1 MNSSNRARNDNNF
14 YKYAYFLSIFCNSMM
29 LYKVCRIYPAI
40 MVTNIIE
47 KKEANYQQRHQSES
61 ITFRLDSII
70 LNKLHHEADQK
81 DISVNTLVSHIIRR
95 HIDWH
100 SNAAK
105 AGFVTVRRGLL
116 SSLINRL
123 PEKEI
128 SSIAEYIAKNETKDF
143 VLLLRNEYNIESALD
158 VIETWIKISGYPYR
172 HEVNYNRHSYVIQ
185 HDMGKNWSLYM
196 AELYRFLFEEFG
208 LKKVEFDLNY
218 NTLDFVVET
227 ER

>member
-1 MNSSNRARNDNNF
+1 M
-14 YKYAYFLSIFCNSMM
+14 
-29 LYKVCRIYPAI
+29 
-40 MVTNIIE
+40 E
-47 KKEANYQQRHQSES
+47 KKEAKQQQHHSES
-61 ITFRLDSII
+61 ITFRLDDIV
-70 LNKLHHEADQK
+70 LNKLHREAEQK

-116 SSLINRL
+116 IDLIGRL

-128 SSIAEYIAKNETKDF
+128 SSIAKHETKDF

-158 VIETWIKISGYPYR
+158 VIETWIKISGHPYR
-172 HEVNYNRHSYVIQ
+172 HEVNYTRHSYVIQ
-185 HDMGKNWSLYM
+185 HDMGRNWSLYM
-196 AELYRFLFEEFG
+196 AEQYRFLFEEFE
-208 LKKVEFDLNY
+208 LKKVEFDIND
-218 NTLDFVVET
+218 NTLDFIVDT

>member
-1 MNSSNRARNDNNF
+1 
-14 YKYAYFLSIFCNSMM
+14 
-29 LYKVCRIYPAI
+29 
-40 MVTNIIE
+40 VTNIIE
-47 KKEANYQQRHQSES
+47 KKEEKQQQHQSES
-61 ITFRLDSII
+61 ITFRLDAII
-70 LNKLHHEADQK
+70 LNKLHREAEQK

-116 SSLINRL
+116 SNLINRL

-158 VIETWIKISGYPYR
+158 VIETWIKISGHPYR
-172 HEVNYNRHSYVIQ
+172 HEVNYTRHSYVIQ
-185 HDMGKNWSLYM
+185 HDMGRNWSLYM

-208 LKKVEFDLNY
+208 LKRVEFDINH
-218 NTLDFVVET
+218 NTLDFVVDT

>member
-1 MNSSNRARNDNNF
+1 MG
-14 YKYAYFLSIFCNSMM
+14 SMV
-29 LYKVCRIYPAI
+29 K
-40 MVTNIIE
+40 NIIE
-47 KKEANYQQRHQSES
+47 KKEVKQQHQSES
-61 ITFRLDSII
+61 ITFRLDYTI
-70 LNKLHHEADQK
+70 LKTLHREADQK

-105 AGFVTVRRGLL
+105 AGFVTVRKGLL
-116 SSLINRL
+116 SNLINRL

-172 HEVNYNRHSYVIQ
+172 HEVNYTRHSYVIQ

-208 LKKVEFDLNY
+208 LKKVEFV
-218 NTLDFVVET
+218 LDHNHWISLLILKGDICET
-227 ER
+227 HWC

>member
-1 MNSSNRARNDNNF
+1 M
-14 YKYAYFLSIFCNSMM
+14 
-29 LYKVCRIYPAI
+29 
-40 MVTNIIE
+40 E
-47 KKEANYQQRHQSES
+47 KKEAKQQQPHQSES
-61 ITFRLDSII
+61 ITFRLDSTI
-70 LNKLHHEADQK
+70 LNRLHHEADQK

-116 SSLINRL
+116 INLINRL

-128 SSIAEYIAKNETKDF
+128 SFIAEDIAKNETKDF
-143 VLLLRNEYNIESALD
+143 VLLLRNKYNIESALD

-172 HEVNYNRHSYVIQ
+172 HEVNYTRHSYVIQ
-185 HDMGKNWSLYM
+185 HDLGRNWYLYM

-208 LKKVEFDLNY
+208 LKRAEFDINH
-218 NTLDFVVET
+218 NTLDFIVDT
-227 ER
+227 EI